1 MRHDRG
7 PILIDQVFQTRSIAV
22 ERNRAGGTMDCR
34 SQKQQCA
41 ENGKRRTHE
50 ICLLKNSQPHI
61 TRIVMVISSKSM
73 TKAITR
79 RNFLAGSVL
88 LFAVRQQP
96 PASAGTPDPA
106 LIENLVAAYRILAQQ
121 GVLDGFGHVSARHN
135 RAANRFIMSRSLA
148 PELVTA
154 GDLIEFDLDGNAV
167 DARGRALYSERFI
180 HAEIY
185 KARPDVRAVVHNHA
199 PSLVALRVTTVP
211 LRPMYHMVSFIG
223 NGVPLFDIR
232 KAFGMTDML
241 VSDSAKGRALA
252 QVLGDKA
259 CVLMRGHG
267 VVVVGST
274 IQYAVGRSVYL
285 DMNAKVQV
293 QAMALGGNNVSY

>member
-1 MRHDRG
+1 
-7 PILIDQVFQTRSIAV
+7 
-22 ERNRAGGTMDCR
+22 
-34 SQKQQCA
+34 
-41 ENGKRRTHE
+41 
-50 ICLLKNSQPHI
+50 
-61 TRIVMVISSKSM
+61 M

-96 PASAGTPDPA
+96 PTSAGAVDPA

-135 RAANRFIMSRSLA
+135 RATNRFIMSRSLA

-167 DARGRALYSERFI
+167 DDRGRSLYSERFI

-185 KARPDVRAVVHNHA
+185 RARPDVRAVVHNHA
-199 PSLVALRVTTVP
+199 PALIPFSVTTVP

-223 NGVPLFDIR
+223 NGVPVFDIR
-232 KAFGMTDML
+232 KLSGMTDML
-241 VSDSAKGRALA
+241 ISDSKKGHDLALA
-252 QVLGDKA
+252 LGDKT
-259 CVLMRGHG
+259 CVL
-267 VVVVGST
+267 
-274 IQYAVGRSVYL
+274 
-285 DMNAKVQV
+285 
-293 QAMALGGNNVSY
+293 